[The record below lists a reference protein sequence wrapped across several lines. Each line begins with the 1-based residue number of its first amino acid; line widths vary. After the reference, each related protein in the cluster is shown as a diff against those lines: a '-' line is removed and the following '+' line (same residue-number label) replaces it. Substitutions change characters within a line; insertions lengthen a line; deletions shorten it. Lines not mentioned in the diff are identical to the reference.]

1 MGTWAV
7 DAFGNDFALDWAQD
21 LQESKDLFFIEDTLN
36 NVLSPD
42 SADYLEA
49 PFAAEGLAAIEVLAR
64 LYGKPGEKD
73 EKDEKDENTKDVDAW
88 VEEVGK
94 KATKRRTD
102 LIEKSQRAIEHILSE
117 RSELR
122 ELWEDSEHYA
132 EWRASVEELKKRI
145 SA

>member
-1 MGTWAV
+1 MGTWSTS
-7 DAFGNDFALDWAQD
+7 AFGNDFALDWAQD

-49 PFAAEGLAAIEVLAR
+49 PFAAEGLAAVEVLAR
-64 LYGKPGEKD
+64 LYGKPGED
-73 EKDEKDENTKDVDAW
+73 DENTEDVDAW
-88 VEEVGK
+88 VEEVSK
-94 KATKRRTD
+94 KASRRRTD

-122 ELWEDSEHYA
+122 ELWQESEHYA
-132 EWRASVEELKKRI
+132 DWRASVEALKARI
-145 SA
+145 AA

>member
-64 LYGKPGEKD
+64 LYGQPGE
-73 EKDEKDENTKDVDAW
+73 EDENTEDVDAW
-88 VEEVGK
+88 VEEVSK

-122 ELWEDSEHYA
+122 ELWQDSEHYEA
-132 EWRASVEELKKRI
+132 WRASVEELKQRI

>member
-1 MGTWAV
+1 MGTWSTS
-7 DAFGNDFALDWAQD
+7 AFGNDFALDWAQD

-49 PFAAEGLAAIEVLAR
+49 PFAAEGLAAVEVLAR
-64 LYGKPGEKD
+64 LYGKPGED
-73 EKDEKDENTKDVDAW
+73 DENTEDVDAW

-94 KATKRRTD
+94 KASRRRTD

-122 ELWEDSEHYA
+122 ELWQESEHYA
-132 EWRASVEELKKRI
+132 DWRASVEALKARI
-145 SA
+145 AA

>member
-73 EKDEKDENTKDVDAW
+73 ENTKDVDGW

>member
-64 LYGKPGEKD
+64 LYGQRGTVGE
-73 EKDEKDENTKDVDAW
+73 EDENTGDVDAW
-88 VEEVGK
+88 VAEVSK
-94 KATKRRTD
+94 KATRRRTD

-122 ELWEDSEHYA
+122 ELWQDSEHY
-132 EWRASVEELKKRI
+132 EDWRKSVEQLKQRI
-145 SA
+145 ST

>member
-1 MGTWAV
+1 MGTWSTT
-7 DAFGNDFALDWAQD
+7 AFGNDFALDWAQD

-42 SADYLEA
+42 SAEYLEA

-64 LYGKPGEKD
+64 IYGKPGEDD
-73 EKDEKDENTKDVDAW
+73 ESTEDIDAW
-88 VEEVGK
+88 VEEVSK

-102 LIEKSQRAIEHILSE
+102 LIEKSQRAMEHILSE

-122 ELWEDSEHYA
+122 ELWQDSEHY
-132 EWRASVEELKKRI
+132 EDWRASVNDLKGRI
-145 SA
+145 AA

>member
-1 MGTWAV
+1 MGTWSTT
-7 DAFGNDFALDWAQD
+7 AFGNDFALDWAQD

-64 LYGKPGEKD
+64 LYGKPGED
-73 EKDEKDENTKDVDAW
+73 NENTEDVDAW
-88 VEEVGK
+88 VEEVSK
-94 KATKRRTD
+94 KAPKRRTD
-102 LIEKSQRAIEHILSE
+102 LIEKSRRAIEHILSE

-122 ELWEDSEHYA
+122 ELWQDSEHY
-132 EWRASVEELKKRI
+132 EDWRASVAALRARI
-145 SA
+145 GA

>member
-64 LYGKPGEKD
+64 LYGKPGENG
-73 EKDEKDENTKDVDAW
+73 ENTQDVDAW
-88 VEEVGK
+88 VEEVSK
-94 KATKRRTD
+94 KTTKRRTD
-102 LIEKSQRAIEHILSE
+102 LIEKSQRAIEHILSD

-132 EWRASVEELKKRI
+132 EWRASVDELKKRI
-145 SA
+145 SASI

>member
-49 PFAAEGLAAIEVLAR
+49 PFAAEGLAAIDVLAR

-73 EKDEKDENTKDVDAW
+73 ENTGGVDAW
-88 VEEVGK
+88 VAEVSK
-94 KATKRRTD
+94 KAARRRTD

-122 ELWEDSEHYA
+122 ELWQDSEHY
-132 EWRASVEELKKRI
+132 EDWRKSVEQLKQRI
-145 SA
+145 ST

>member
-64 LYGKPGEKD
+64 LYGKPGE
-73 EKDEKDENTKDVDAW
+73 EDENTADVDAW

-122 ELWEDSEHYA
+122 ELWQDSEHYE
-132 EWRASVEELKKRI
+132 EWRASVEELKQRI

>member
-64 LYGKPGEKD
+64 LYGKPGAE
-73 EKDEKDENTKDVDAW
+73 DENTKDVDAW
-88 VEEVGK
+88 VEEVSK
-94 KATKRRTD
+94 KATKRRAD
-102 LIEKSQRAIEHILSE
+102 LIEKSQRAIGHILSE

-122 ELWEDSEHYA
+122 ELWQDSEHY
-132 EWRASVEELKKRI
+132 EDWRASVDELKQRI
-145 SA
+145 SASAGE

>member
-64 LYGKPGEKD
+64 LYGQRGTAGE
-73 EKDEKDENTKDVDAW
+73 EDENTEDVDAW
-88 VEEVGK
+88 VEEVSK

-102 LIEKSQRAIEHILSE
+102 LIEKSQRAIGHILSE

-122 ELWEDSEHYA
+122 ELWQDSEHYEA
-132 EWRASVEELKKRI
+132 WRASVEELKQRI